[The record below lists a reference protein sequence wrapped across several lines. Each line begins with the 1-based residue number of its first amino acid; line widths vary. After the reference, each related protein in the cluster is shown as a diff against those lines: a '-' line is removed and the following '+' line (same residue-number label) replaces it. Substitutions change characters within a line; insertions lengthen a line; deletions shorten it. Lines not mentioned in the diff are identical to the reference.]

1 MKIETEEPEEIEVNM
16 TAMID
21 IVFQLLIFFIMT
33 FNVAPQ
39 EGDFTIKMPLA
50 SQPSDEIPLD
60 EPPEV
65 IRIALQSGEEGKIR
79 TINVDDDVESQTF
92 GPSETMFSDLTNYIE
107 GKLAADGDPE
117 SEIETEVEFDIDYEL
132 KYSFTVKAIEAV
144 SGKVVDGK
152 VKKLIGNIKF
162 KNNSNGR

>member
-1 MKIETEEPEEIEVNM
+1 MKIETEEPEDIEVNM

-60 EPPEV
+60 EPPEL
-65 IRIALQSGEEGKIR
+65 IRIALRSGDEGKIS
-79 TINVDDDVESQTF
+79 TIDVDDEVEAQTF
-92 GPSETMFSDLTNYIE
+92 GPSDTMFLELTNYIE
-107 GKLAADGDPE
+107 EKLAADGDPE
-117 SEIETEVEFDIDYEL
+117 SANETEVEFDIDYEL

-144 SGKVVDGK
+144 SGKVINGQ
-152 VKKLIGNIKF
+152 VKKLIEKIKF
-162 KNNSNGR
+162 KNNANDG